1 MKARYILRYYLPC
14 EPLYPR
20 EVTEKRADAL
30 IEYCLKN
37 GIEAVMLYVDLDPNW
52 YYMPDSPEHN
62 TYYLPIVE
70 NLGRR
75 LQEKGISY
83 QLNYQNLF
91 GSWDGGTDLRHVTG
105 WENFVDEEGLESWG
119 VACSIGKKFREIGGK
134 KLQDWAK
141 TRPEVLWIDDDIR
154 MSHHRASVRELWT
167 GKIGAERMD
176 FGCFCDRHIAL
187 FNEKYGT
194 RHTRKEIRDGIL
206 SGNHLR
212 RDWLEFQ
219 GECVNELCTWI
230 ADTIQSVS
238 PETKVAIMTSNPDTH
253 STEGRH
259 WKEFLTN
266 ISGGQK
272 PILRPTF
279 GPYVEKS
286 NRIFFNAYARYEQL
300 KADLR
305 ATYGTDADFCPE
317 IENTRFT
324 RWAKSIA
331 GTGYQLMLSGFL
343 GSESTTLSIFDL
355 DGCVLDEEPEFA
367 ELLNERRP
375 YLEKMAE
382 FGLWD
387 YTSEGVGLITAPDR
401 VKEMTHPVSDLRKLC
416 LNRYWEEVLLNAGIP
431 CKYIIPADF
440 ETTESA
446 VIDGYTVHL
455 LHDDEVKTLLSK
467 KVLLDSAAA
476 KTLIERGFGAYLG
489 VQVGEKIPCIGGKE
503 IFDTLSHTDGSM
515 VQAPL
520 RIEGG
525 KWRALQPTDA
535 EVLTRIVTP
544 AGEKYPGFTKFD
556 NSLGGTVY
564 IFAADGGTGDGFY
577 SNFRIK
583 FLKELCT
590 DLSGTVNVQN
600 QSFASVAVKSKG
612 NEQMVLV
619 ANLAADRQKDVEI
632 LLHKPAKS
640 AMFYDIYGEE
650 HPAELADQKVLCKNA
665 NIHMYEGLVCKINY

>member
-1 MKARYILRYYLPC
+1 MNARYILRYYLPC
-14 EPLYPR
+14 EPTYPK
-20 EVTEKRADAL
+20 EVTQRRANAL

-37 GIEAVMLYVDLDPNW
+37 RIEAVMLYVDLDPDW

-62 TYYLPIVE
+62 EYYVPIVE
-70 NLGRR
+70 ALGRR
-75 LQEKGISY
+75 LEENGISY

-91 GSWDGGTDLRHVTG
+91 GSWDGGADLQRNTR

-119 VACSIGKKFREIGGK
+119 VACSIGKKFREIGGG
-134 KLQDWAK
+134 KLRAWAK

-154 MSHHRASVRELWT
+154 MSHHRASVREVWT
-167 GKIGAERMD
+167 GKIPSERMD
-176 FGCFCDRHIAL
+176 FGCFCEEHIAR
-187 FNEKYGT
+187 FNKKVGGSYT
-194 RHTRKEIRDGIL
+194 RQEIRDGIL

-212 RDWLEFQ
+212 REWLEFQ

-230 ADTIQSVS
+230 ADTVQTAS

-266 ISGGQK
+266 ISGGHK

-286 NRIFFNAYARYEQL
+286 NKIFFNSYARYEQL

-324 RWAKSIA
+324 RWAKSISA
-331 GTGYQLMLSGFL
+331 TGYQLMLSGFL

-355 DGCVLDEEPEFA
+355 DGCVLEEEPEFA

-382 FGLWD
+382 YDLWNWK
-387 YTSEGVGLITAPDR
+387 SEGLGLITAPDR
-401 VKEMTHPVSDLRKLC
+401 VKEMTHPVSNLKKLC

-431 CKYIIPADF
+431 CKYIIPEDF

-455 LHDDEVKTLLSK
+455 LRDEEVRTLLSK

-476 KTLIERGFGAYLG
+476 KILTERGFGDELG
-489 VQVGEKIPCIGGKE
+489 VTVGEKVPCIGGKE
-503 IFDTLSHTDGSM
+503 IFDTLCHTDGSM

-525 KWRALQPTDA
+525 TWRILQPTGGEA
-535 EVLTRIVTP
+535 LTRIVTSD
-544 AGEKYPGFTKFD
+544 GKKYPGFVQFK

-564 IFAADGGTGDGFY
+564 TFAADGGMGDGFY

-583 FLKELCT
+583 FLKQLAQEM
-590 DLSGTVNVQN
+590 SETVQVQN
-600 QSFASVAVKSKG
+600 QSFASVAVKSRG
-612 NEQMVLV
+612 NEQMVFA
-619 ANLAADRQKDVEI
+619 ANLAADRQKD
-632 LLHKPAKS
+632 LLITLQKPAKS
-640 AMFYDIYGEE
+640 ATFYDIYGEE
-650 HPAELADQKVLCKNA
+650 HLAECNGTTVLCKNA
-665 NIHMYEGLVCKINY
+665 NLHMYEGLVCKIKY

>member
-1 MKARYILRYYLPC
+1 MNAKYILRYYLPC
-14 EPLYPR
+14 EPTYPE
-20 EVTEKRADAL
+20 EVTRRRADAL

-37 GIEAVMLYVDLDPNW
+37 RIEAVMLYVDLDPDW

-62 TYYLPIVE
+62 EYYVPIVE
-70 NLGRR
+70 ALGRR
-75 LQEKGISY
+75 LEEAGISY

-91 GSWDGGTDLRHVTG
+91 GSWDGGADLQRNTR

-119 VACSIGKKFREIGGK
+119 VACSIGKKFREIGGG
-134 KLQDWAK
+134 KLRAWAK

-154 MSHHRASVRELWT
+154 MSHHRASVREVWT
-167 GKIGAERMD
+167 GKIPSERMD
-176 FGCFCDRHIAL
+176 FGCFCDEHIAL
-187 FNEKYGT
+187 FNQKVGGAYT
-194 RHTRKEIRDGIL
+194 RQEIRDGIL

-212 RDWLEFQ
+212 REWLEFQ

-230 ADTIQSVS
+230 CDTVQSAS

-286 NRIFFNAYARYEQL
+286 NKIFFNAYARYEQL

-324 RWAKSIA
+324 RWAKSISA
-331 GTGYQLMLSGFL
+331 TGYQLMLSGFL

-367 ELLNERRP
+367 ELLDERRP

-382 FGLWD
+382 YDLWNWQ
-387 YTSEGVGLITAPDR
+387 SEGLGLITAPDR
-401 VKEMTHPVSDLRKLC
+401 VKEMTHPVSNLKKLC

-431 CKYIIPADF
+431 CKYIIPEDF

-446 VIDGYTVHL
+446 VIDDYTVHL
-455 LHDDEVKTLLSK
+455 LRDEEVRTLLSK
-467 KVLLDSAAA
+467 NVLLDSGAA
-476 KTLIERGFGAYLG
+476 KILTERGFGDELG
-489 VQVGEKIPCIGGKE
+489 VTVGEKVPCIGGKE
-503 IFDTLSHTDGSM
+503 IFDTLAHTDGSM

-525 KWRALQPTDA
+525 NWRVLHLNGGEA
-535 EVLTRIVTP
+535 LTRIVTP
-544 AGEKYPGFTKFD
+544 DGRKYPGFVRFK

-564 IFAADGGTGDGFY
+564 TFAADRGMGDGFY

-583 FLKELCT
+583 FLKQLAQEM
-590 DLSGTVNVQN
+590 SGTVQVHN
-600 QSFASVAVKSKG
+600 QSFASVAVKSCKDQ
-612 NEQMVLV
+612 QMVFA
-619 ANLAADRQKDVEI
+619 ANLAADRQKDLTI
-632 LLHKPAKS
+632 TLTKPAKS
-640 AMFYDIYGEE
+640 AMFYDIYGDE
-650 HPAELADQKVLCKNA
+650 HPAEIDGNAVLCKNA
-665 NIHMYEGLVCKINY
+665 HLHMYEGLVCKIHY